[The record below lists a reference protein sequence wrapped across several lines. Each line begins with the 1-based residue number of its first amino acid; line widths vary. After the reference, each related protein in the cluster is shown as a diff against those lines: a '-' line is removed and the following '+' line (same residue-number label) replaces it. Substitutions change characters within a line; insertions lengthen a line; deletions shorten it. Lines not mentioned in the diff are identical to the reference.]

1 MKKSAELQE
10 NLIRRIGLITFVF
23 LMVLLMIGLRL
34 YIDVDNYQLA
44 MVTSG
49 ILGENNYCR
58 YISWLLCVGIA
69 GLNQLS
75 QQVDWFSFICRAL
88 TIVSIFSLGAV
99 VNKAK
104 GKWSWIVGYIVIFSV
119 AFPYI
124 MSQNYTLV
132 TAFVIGTGII
142 LLMLSLWGYV
152 NGPIWNVSGTV
163 LIFAALLL
171 RMNGA
176 ILFFSFMILEILQYC
191 YRNFGKAKIV
201 NLMKKIVP
209 VLLCFIIIV
218 ASDMLVQSSEKY
230 SASMRYDL
238 ARISILDFP
247 VKPYSDISDQVPQ
260 LSENDYNM
268 ILGWNLL
275 DTELI
280 NSELMEQ
287 IAENGA
293 RKIPLQQAFETIK
306 QQFLAVGGLS
316 ALTSVLM
323 LWAFLNAQWDGKLKI
338 LCSIGGAGIIAMY
351 FAIKG
356 RFIDRVAIPL
366 LLCLIVMA
374 TLTILLSKG
383 HEMRSSFFVGVL
395 CVLFIIR
402 LTDLPIDT
410 WDIQLAINAKQGVE
424 TGTMEE
430 TNQDVFFQ
438 PTWMYYSAEGR
449 MIQGKLPTKEFLKHN
464 MSMGDWS
471 YGQVYFYEHLLE
483 MGIENPMRDLIER
496 PDTYV
501 VDQNVD
507 QILTYLREHYDQNV
521 QAITVGEK
529 NGLPVWKF
537 ESVVQ

>member
-1 MKKSAELQE
+1 
-10 NLIRRIGLITFVF
+10 
-23 LMVLLMIGLRL
+23 
-34 YIDVDNYQLA
+34 
-44 MVTSG
+44 
-49 ILGENNYCR
+49 
-58 YISWLLCVGIA
+58 
-69 GLNQLS
+69 
-75 QQVDWFSFICRAL
+75 
-88 TIVSIFSLGAV
+88 
-99 VNKAK
+99 
-104 GKWSWIVGYIVIFSV
+104 
-119 AFPYI
+119 

-176 ILFFSFMILEILQYC
+176 ILFFPFMILEILQYC

-383 HEMRSSFFVGVL
+383 HEMRSSFLSG
-395 CVLFIIR
+395 
-402 LTDLPIDT
+402 
-410 WDIQLAINAKQGVE
+410 
-424 TGTMEE
+424 
-430 TNQDVFFQ
+430 
-438 PTWMYYSAEGR
+438 
-449 MIQGKLPTKEFLKHN
+449 
-464 MSMGDWS
+464 
-471 YGQVYFYEHLLE
+471 FYAYCL
-483 MGIENPMRDLIER
+483 
-496 PDTYV
+496 
-501 VDQNVD
+501 
-507 QILTYLREHYDQNV
+507 
-521 QAITVGEK
+521 
-529 NGLPVWKF
+529 
-537 ESVVQ
+537 